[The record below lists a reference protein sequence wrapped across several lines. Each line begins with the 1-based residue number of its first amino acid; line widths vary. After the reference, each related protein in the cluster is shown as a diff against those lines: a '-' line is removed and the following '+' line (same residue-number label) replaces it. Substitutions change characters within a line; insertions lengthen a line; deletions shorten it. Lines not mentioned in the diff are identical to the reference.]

1 MTMAVE
7 MIRNYFF
14 FIRLFDHYMTAKY
27 CAIRKVA
34 TRKLF
39 CNMQIGFVTYKNKN
53 GLKEN
58 LVVRY
63 EYVCMS

>member
-1 MTMAVE
+1 
-7 MIRNYFF
+7 
-14 FIRLFDHYMTAKY
+14 MTAKY

-39 CNMQIGFVTYKNKN
+39 YNMQIGFVTYNNKN

-63 EYVCMS
+63 EYVCMSWQ